1 MIAKVIRFI
10 KFEVLNGKYIITKY
24 DINTYCIM
32 ITVQSGLTRK
42 KKIIIL
48 VRHYFVS
55 TKPVLN
61 VLIYLGI
68 FIPLLIIGSS
78 LCPTREHQ
86 PTG

>member
-42 KKIIIL
+42 KK
-48 VRHYFVS
+48 
-55 TKPVLN
+55 
-61 VLIYLGI
+61 
-68 FIPLLIIGSS
+68 
-78 LCPTREHQ
+78 
-86 PTG
+86 